1 MDRRNSSI
9 GHFFYLPDCTFRGL
23 SWFRILV
30 YSALRLFSAFFLQ
43 VLALFGTMGICLP
56 ECTNRSLQTNYFSLA
71 SSYPFFFFRRVNLFD
86 PMKKGKQ

>member
-1 MDRRNSSI
+1 MGLMDRRNSSI

-71 SSYPFFFFRRVNLFD
+71 SSYSFSSFFI
-86 PMKKGKQ
+86 GSTY